1 MAAATILDY
10 RKISH
15 LTQVVNTSSYQVYA
29 GAFQVRSTQRPG
41 IITSDFDEIWQ
52 GARTHVETVKTKFLD
67 FLFDRCPRYGS
78 LNFTQNGP
86 TYSDRA
92 TVKQL

>member
-1 MAAATILDY
+1 MVKWMCHKEEWSRRTGPD
-10 RKISH
+10 
-15 LTQVVNTSSYQVYA
+15 
-29 GAFQVRSTQRPG
+29 GAYIFLPKP
-41 IITSDFDEIWQ
+41 DDDDDDDDDEIWQ
-52 GARTHVETVKTKFLD
+52 GGRTQVETVKTKFLD